1 MALQL
6 EYRRTFIDVV
16 ESPKFL
22 IRYHS
27 MPALGTPVET
37 CEDGFKE
44 YVRKLSDPPS
54 QGIIPRL
61 ASSED
66 KVETQISSISNQGSL
81 GSLGHDWGLCKRP
94 CALYAAGNCKHGA
107 GCGFCHM
114 VHECRLPKLDK
125 QQREKLKMLSVSQLL
140 SLILEPLKMKVAQ
153 QGIEEEAKEIMVLI
167 EQEAARARAQ
177 EKARAGAISK
187 RTSGAYRVLTKM
199 SIAGLVGVAGCNQAD
214 SSTFRRQCM
223 EALER
228 LRRQVAKAA

>member
-1 MALQL
+1 MALKL

-27 MPALGTPVET
+27 MPALGTPLET

-44 YVRKLSDPPS
+44 YVLKLSDPS
-54 QGIIPRL
+54 GQGIIPRL
-61 ASSED
+61 GSSED
-66 KVETQISSISNQGSL
+66 KIETQISSK

-94 CALYAAGNCKHGA
+94 CALYAAGHCKHGA
-107 GCGFCHM
+107 DCGFCHM

-140 SLILEPLKMKVAQ
+140 SLILEPLKMKVAE
-153 QGIEEEAKEIMVLI
+153 QGIEKEAKEIMALI
-167 EQEAARARAQ
+167 EQEAARARGAQ
-177 EKARAGAISK
+177 EKETRAGAISK
-187 RTSGAYRVLTKM
+187 RTSGAYRILTKM

-228 LRRQVAKAA
+228 LRRQVATKVA